1 MVFYCESHLDH
12 WCFMA
17 LPPGVAHSPKATKV
31 YYMQLQVDSQVFY
44 FDLTSSGC
52 NYSDNE
58 LEILK
63 TLDHVKVTPHSLPS
77 VSTHL

>member
-1 MVFYCESHLDH
+1 
-12 WCFMA
+12 MA
-17 LPPGVAHSPKATKV
+17 VPKVVAHSPKATKL
-31 YYMQLQVDSQVFY
+31 YYMQLQVDSLFGKTLY

-58 LEILK
+58 LEVLK
-63 TLDHVKVTPHSLPS
+63 TLDHVKVTPHSLPG